1 MCREFESPP
10 RYHNKK
16 SPLLRAFFCYRIAGD
31 LNSERE
37 FENKRKADFRMPV
50 SKADECRVDETKCSQ
65 SPPRYHNK
73 KGPLL
78 RAFFL
83 LRVDETKCS
92 QYPPRYHNKKMLNF
106 VRISNIV

>member
-16 SPLLRAFFCYRIAGD
+16 GPLLRAFFCYRIAGD

-73 KGPLL
+73 K
-78 RAFFL
+78 
-83 LRVDETKCS
+83 
-92 QYPPRYHNKKMLNF
+92 MLNF